1 MMPHGAK
8 IASKKAM
15 VTAMNPDIIYTIVD
29 EAPELASA
37 SLLPI
42 IRSFAS
48 AAQIT
53 IEQRDISLAG
63 RVLATFPEVL
73 TAEQRQADDLAIL
86 GDLVKSPNANVIK
99 LPNISASIPQLKAT
113 IAELQAQGY
122 AVPDYP
128 DMATDAAQKAIQAKY
143 DAIKGSAVN
152 PVLREGN
159 SDRRVAKAVKSY
171 AMKNPHSMGT
181 WHANSKTHV
190 SSMVGND
197 FFANETSITISPSQ
211 AGEAKIEFTAADGSV
226 TVMKQGL
233 KLQSGTVVDA
243 TFISVAALRDFYRAE
258 IKDAKTKGI
267 LFSLHLK
274 ATMMKVSDPV
284 IFGHAVSVLLE
295 DFAAQNSEVLTKLGY
310 KPNLGLIDLEER
322 IDTLPTEQAVG
333 LRKALKDH
341 MANQPELYMVNSDK
355 GITNL
360 HVSSDVIVDAS
371 MPAIIRAGGK
381 GWGPDGKEQ
390 DCKCVIPDN
399 CYASVYDETIA
410 YFKETGALDPT
421 SCGAVS
427 NVGLM
432 AQKAEEYG
440 SHPTTFEAPSAGV
453 MRYITANGDIAHSHT
468 LATGDIWRSSSANQ
482 APIEDWVKLGIER
495 VKATNAPAV
504 FWLNEDRA
512 HDREVIAYVHKVL
525 AREGADKLGIH
536 ILPPRQATRFTF
548 ETMRTGQDVIS
559 ITGNVLRDYL
569 TDLFPILELGTSAK
583 MLSVVKLM
591 NGGGMFETGAGGTA
605 PKHVQQLVE
614 EGHFR
619 WDSLGEF
626 CALGESLSFIAIKKD
641 NSKAAVLAEGVNYA
655 TQNILDKGHSPK
667 GRVGQTDLRDTHFFF
682 ALYWAEFLANQSQD
696 AEMAAHFKPIS
707 QALNENKDKI
717 QAELA
722 TLQGKASDL
731 GGYYH
736 TNAAKTEAVM
746 RPSATLNAIIG

>member
-73 TAEQRQADDLAIL
+73 TAEKRQADDLAIL

-122 AVPDYP
+122 ALPDYP

-190 SSMVGND
+190 SSMAGND
-197 FFANETSITISPSQ
+197 FFANETSITISPAQ

-410 YFKETGALDPT
+410 YFIETGALDPT
-421 SCGAVS
+421 SCGAV
-427 NVGLM
+427 
-432 AQKAEEYG
+432 
-440 SHPTTFEAPSAGV
+440 
-453 MRYITANGDIAHSHT
+453 
-468 LATGDIWRSSSANQ
+468 
-482 APIEDWVKLGIER
+482 
-495 VKATNAPAV
+495 
-504 FWLNEDRA
+504 
-512 HDREVIAYVHKVL
+512 
-525 AREGADKLGIH
+525 
-536 ILPPRQATRFTF
+536 
-548 ETMRTGQDVIS
+548 
-559 ITGNVLRDYL
+559 
-569 TDLFPILELGTSAK
+569 
-583 MLSVVKLM
+583 
-591 NGGGMFETGAGGTA
+591 
-605 PKHVQQLVE
+605 
-614 EGHFR
+614 
-619 WDSLGEF
+619 
-626 CALGESLSFIAIKKD
+626 
-641 NSKAAVLAEGVNYA
+641 
-655 TQNILDKGHSPK
+655 
-667 GRVGQTDLRDTHFFF
+667 
-682 ALYWAEFLANQSQD
+682 
-696 AEMAAHFKPIS
+696 
-707 QALNENKDKI
+707 
-717 QAELA
+717 
-722 TLQGKASDL
+722 
-731 GGYYH
+731 
-736 TNAAKTEAVM
+736 
-746 RPSATLNAIIG
+746 

>member
-1 MMPHGAK
+1 MAQK

-73 TAEQRQADDLAIL
+73 TAEKRQADDLAIL

-190 SSMVGND
+190 SSMAGND

-421 SCGAVS
+421 SCGAV
-427 NVGLM
+427 
-432 AQKAEEYG
+432 
-440 SHPTTFEAPSAGV
+440 
-453 MRYITANGDIAHSHT
+453 
-468 LATGDIWRSSSANQ
+468 
-482 APIEDWVKLGIER
+482 
-495 VKATNAPAV
+495 
-504 FWLNEDRA
+504 
-512 HDREVIAYVHKVL
+512 
-525 AREGADKLGIH
+525 
-536 ILPPRQATRFTF
+536 
-548 ETMRTGQDVIS
+548 
-559 ITGNVLRDYL
+559 
-569 TDLFPILELGTSAK
+569 
-583 MLSVVKLM
+583 
-591 NGGGMFETGAGGTA
+591 
-605 PKHVQQLVE
+605 
-614 EGHFR
+614 
-619 WDSLGEF
+619 
-626 CALGESLSFIAIKKD
+626 
-641 NSKAAVLAEGVNYA
+641 
-655 TQNILDKGHSPK
+655 
-667 GRVGQTDLRDTHFFF
+667 
-682 ALYWAEFLANQSQD
+682 
-696 AEMAAHFKPIS
+696 
-707 QALNENKDKI
+707 
-717 QAELA
+717 
-722 TLQGKASDL
+722 
-731 GGYYH
+731 
-736 TNAAKTEAVM
+736 
-746 RPSATLNAIIG
+746 

>member
-190 SSMVGND
+190 SSMAGND
-197 FFANETSITISPSQ
+197 FFANETSITISPAQ

-399 CYASVYDETIA
+399 C
-410 YFKETGALDPT
+410 
-421 SCGAVS
+421 
-427 NVGLM
+427 
-432 AQKAEEYG
+432 
-440 SHPTTFEAPSAGV
+440 
-453 MRYITANGDIAHSHT
+453 
-468 LATGDIWRSSSANQ
+468 
-482 APIEDWVKLGIER
+482 
-495 VKATNAPAV
+495 
-504 FWLNEDRA
+504 
-512 HDREVIAYVHKVL
+512 
-525 AREGADKLGIH
+525 
-536 ILPPRQATRFTF
+536 
-548 ETMRTGQDVIS
+548 
-559 ITGNVLRDYL
+559 
-569 TDLFPILELGTSAK
+569 
-583 MLSVVKLM
+583 
-591 NGGGMFETGAGGTA
+591 
-605 PKHVQQLVE
+605 
-614 EGHFR
+614 
-619 WDSLGEF
+619 
-626 CALGESLSFIAIKKD
+626 
-641 NSKAAVLAEGVNYA
+641 
-655 TQNILDKGHSPK
+655 
-667 GRVGQTDLRDTHFFF
+667 
-682 ALYWAEFLANQSQD
+682 
-696 AEMAAHFKPIS
+696 
-707 QALNENKDKI
+707 
-717 QAELA
+717 
-722 TLQGKASDL
+722 
-731 GGYYH
+731 
-736 TNAAKTEAVM
+736 
-746 RPSATLNAIIG
+746 

>member
-73 TAEQRQADDLAIL
+73 TAEKRQADDLAIL

-122 AVPDYP
+122 ALPDYP

-190 SSMVGND
+190 SSMAGND

-310 KPNLGLIDLEER
+310 KPNLGLIDLE
-322 IDTLPTEQAVG
+322 
-333 LRKALKDH
+333 
-341 MANQPELYMVNSDK
+341 
-355 GITNL
+355 
-360 HVSSDVIVDAS
+360 
-371 MPAIIRAGGK
+371 
-381 GWGPDGKEQ
+381 
-390 DCKCVIPDN
+390 
-399 CYASVYDETIA
+399 
-410 YFKETGALDPT
+410 
-421 SCGAVS
+421 
-427 NVGLM
+427 
-432 AQKAEEYG
+432 
-440 SHPTTFEAPSAGV
+440 
-453 MRYITANGDIAHSHT
+453 
-468 LATGDIWRSSSANQ
+468 
-482 APIEDWVKLGIER
+482 
-495 VKATNAPAV
+495 
-504 FWLNEDRA
+504 
-512 HDREVIAYVHKVL
+512 
-525 AREGADKLGIH
+525 
-536 ILPPRQATRFTF
+536 
-548 ETMRTGQDVIS
+548 
-559 ITGNVLRDYL
+559 
-569 TDLFPILELGTSAK
+569 
-583 MLSVVKLM
+583 
-591 NGGGMFETGAGGTA
+591 
-605 PKHVQQLVE
+605 
-614 EGHFR
+614 
-619 WDSLGEF
+619 
-626 CALGESLSFIAIKKD
+626 
-641 NSKAAVLAEGVNYA
+641 
-655 TQNILDKGHSPK
+655 
-667 GRVGQTDLRDTHFFF
+667 
-682 ALYWAEFLANQSQD
+682 
-696 AEMAAHFKPIS
+696 
-707 QALNENKDKI
+707 
-717 QAELA
+717 
-722 TLQGKASDL
+722 
-731 GGYYH
+731 
-736 TNAAKTEAVM
+736 
-746 RPSATLNAIIG
+746 

>member
-73 TAEQRQADDLAIL
+73 TAEKRQADDLAIL

-190 SSMVGND
+190 SSMAGND

-399 CYASVYDETIA
+399 CYASVYDE
-410 YFKETGALDPT
+410 
-421 SCGAVS
+421 
-427 NVGLM
+427 
-432 AQKAEEYG
+432 
-440 SHPTTFEAPSAGV
+440 
-453 MRYITANGDIAHSHT
+453 
-468 LATGDIWRSSSANQ
+468 
-482 APIEDWVKLGIER
+482 KL
-495 VKATNAPAV
+495 
-504 FWLNEDRA
+504 
-512 HDREVIAYVHKVL
+512 
-525 AREGADKLGIH
+525 
-536 ILPPRQATRFTF
+536 
-548 ETMRTGQDVIS
+548 
-559 ITGNVLRDYL
+559 
-569 TDLFPILELGTSAK
+569 
-583 MLSVVKLM
+583 
-591 NGGGMFETGAGGTA
+591 
-605 PKHVQQLVE
+605 
-614 EGHFR
+614 
-619 WDSLGEF
+619 
-626 CALGESLSFIAIKKD
+626 
-641 NSKAAVLAEGVNYA
+641 
-655 TQNILDKGHSPK
+655 
-667 GRVGQTDLRDTHFFF
+667 
-682 ALYWAEFLANQSQD
+682 
-696 AEMAAHFKPIS
+696 PIS
-707 QALNENKDKI
+707 
-717 QAELA
+717 
-722 TLQGKASDL
+722 
-731 GGYYH
+731 
-736 TNAAKTEAVM
+736 
-746 RPSATLNAIIG
+746 

>member
-1 MMPHGAK
+1 
-8 IASKKAM
+8 M

-73 TAEQRQADDLAIL
+73 TAEKRQADDLAIL

-128 DMATDAAQKAIQAKY
+128 DMATDAAKKAIQAKY

-190 SSMVGND
+190 SSMAGND
-197 FFANETSITISPSQ
+197 FFANETSITISPAQ

-295 DFAAQNSEVLTKLGY
+295 DFAAQNS
-310 KPNLGLIDLEER
+310 
-322 IDTLPTEQAVG
+322 
-333 LRKALKDH
+333 
-341 MANQPELYMVNSDK
+341 
-355 GITNL
+355 
-360 HVSSDVIVDAS
+360 
-371 MPAIIRAGGK
+371 
-381 GWGPDGKEQ
+381 
-390 DCKCVIPDN
+390 
-399 CYASVYDETIA
+399 
-410 YFKETGALDPT
+410 
-421 SCGAVS
+421 
-427 NVGLM
+427 
-432 AQKAEEYG
+432 
-440 SHPTTFEAPSAGV
+440 
-453 MRYITANGDIAHSHT
+453 
-468 LATGDIWRSSSANQ
+468 
-482 APIEDWVKLGIER
+482 
-495 VKATNAPAV
+495 
-504 FWLNEDRA
+504 
-512 HDREVIAYVHKVL
+512 
-525 AREGADKLGIH
+525 
-536 ILPPRQATRFTF
+536 
-548 ETMRTGQDVIS
+548 
-559 ITGNVLRDYL
+559 
-569 TDLFPILELGTSAK
+569 
-583 MLSVVKLM
+583 
-591 NGGGMFETGAGGTA
+591 
-605 PKHVQQLVE
+605 
-614 EGHFR
+614 
-619 WDSLGEF
+619 
-626 CALGESLSFIAIKKD
+626 
-641 NSKAAVLAEGVNYA
+641 
-655 TQNILDKGHSPK
+655 
-667 GRVGQTDLRDTHFFF
+667 
-682 ALYWAEFLANQSQD
+682 
-696 AEMAAHFKPIS
+696 
-707 QALNENKDKI
+707 
-717 QAELA
+717 
-722 TLQGKASDL
+722 
-731 GGYYH
+731 
-736 TNAAKTEAVM
+736 
-746 RPSATLNAIIG
+746 